1 MVPSMRIVS
10 RTCPGAVA
18 RATWLMSIVS
28 SRQIVTPPR
37 RRASLS
43 RYQESDR
50 SRRGWGAF
58 AAGTSPL
65 AWGSEARPRVG
76 RWVAGALSV
85 REERPAVSAD
95 ADERARGRTGRE
107 PLV

>member
-1 MVPSMRIVS
+1 
-10 RTCPGAVA
+10 
-18 RATWLMSIVS
+18 MSIVS

-50 SRRGWGAF
+50 SRRGWGPL
-58 AAGTSPL
+58 AGASPL
-65 AWGSEARPRVG
+65 AWGPGVRPRAG
-76 RWVAGALSV
+76 RWVAGALSA
-85 REERPAVSAD
+85 REERPTVSAD